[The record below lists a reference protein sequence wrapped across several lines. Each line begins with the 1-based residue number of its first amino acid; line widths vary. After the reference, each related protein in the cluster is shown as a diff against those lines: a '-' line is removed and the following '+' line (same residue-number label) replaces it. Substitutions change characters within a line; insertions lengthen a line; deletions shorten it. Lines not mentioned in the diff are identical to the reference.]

1 MSIFKD
7 FLKRQVELQEDVKT
21 EAVNKVTIPEGIS
34 FTDANKSKVILSV
47 VGDSLKITKVIRKNN
62 YYTTEDILLKKD
74 YIPFLGK
81 ILLNFYNDGNINKI
95 KEKLEVDD
103 ENAFEWK
110 RRSITC

>member
-7 FLKRQVELQEDVKT
+7 FLNKRIELQKEEEEKET
-21 EAVNKVTIPEGIS
+21 VNKVTIPEGIT
-34 FTDANKSKVILSV
+34 FTDANKSKIVLSV

-62 YYTTEDILLKKD
+62 CYTTEDILLKKE

-81 ILLNFYNDGNINKI
+81 ILLNFYNDGNLNKI

-103 ENAFEWK
+103 ENAFE
-110 RRSITC
+110 

>member
-7 FLKRQVELQEDVKT
+7 LLNKRNELQKEEEEEKET
-21 EAVNKVTIPEGIS
+21 VNKVTIPEGIT
-34 FTDANKSKVILSV
+34 FTDANKSKIVLSV

-62 YYTTEDILLKKD
+62 CYTTEDILLKKE

-81 ILLNFYNDGNINKI
+81 ILLNFYNDGNLNKI

-103 ENAFEWK
+103 ENAFE
-110 RRSITC
+110 

>member
-7 FLKRQVELQEDVKT
+7 LLNKRVESQKEEEKET
-21 EAVNKVTIPEGIS
+21 VNKVTIPEGIT
-34 FTDANKSKVILSV
+34 FTDANKSKIVLSV

-62 YYTTEDILLKKD
+62 CYTTEDILLKKE

-81 ILLNFYNDGNINKI
+81 ILLNFYNDGNLNKI

-103 ENAFEWK
+103 ENAFE
-110 RRSITC
+110 